1 MIGLGTLI
9 NVAAIILGGLLG
21 KLIGDRLKERY
32 QKIVN
37 TGLALSIIFLS
48 IGGVL
53 SEMLVLDGDVMI
65 SRGAIMSMIAMVLGA
80 LLGEYINIDYH
91 VERLGYWLKS
101 KSPNEEDSEFVN
113 SFVAASLTVCVGA
126 MAVMGA
132 LMDGPTGEYSIL
144 ITKAVMDVIIIFIM
158 SASKGIAPIF
168 SALPVLLLQ
177 GTVTLSARFIAPLM
191 NDLAISNLSFVG
203 SILIFAIGVNMLMED
218 RFRIKVANLLPS
230 IIFAVIAAY
239 IPWLR

>member
-9 NVAAIILGGLLG
+9 NVSAIIIGGLMG

-32 QKIVN
+32 QKIVSS
-37 TGLALSIIFLS
+37 GLALSIIFLS

-53 SEMLVLDGDVMI
+53 SEMLVLDGTAI
-65 SRGAIMSMIAMVLGA
+65 LSRGAIMSMIAMVLGA
-80 LLGEYINIDYH
+80 LLGEFINIDYH
-91 VERLGYWLKS
+91 IERFGYWLKS

-113 SFVAASLTVCVGA
+113 SFVTASLTVCVGA

-132 LMDGPTGEYSIL
+132 LMDGLTGDYSIL
-144 ITKAVMDVIIIFIM
+144 VTKAVMDLIIIFIM
-158 SASKGIAPIF
+158 STSKGIAPMF
-168 SALPVLLLQ
+168 SALPVLILQ
-177 GTVTLSARFIAPLM
+177 GTVTLSARFLSPLM

-203 SILIFAIGVNMLMED
+203 SILIFAIGVNMLFED
-218 RFRIKVANLLPS
+218 KIRIKVANLLPA

-239 IPWLR
+239 IPWL